1 MPIISK
7 MELKE
12 LKEITGL
19 EQSRKLKY
27 KYDEFGLLINLLRK
41 RDLPAELVSS
51 MNQYIEG
58 INSLSASNKE
68 LLKQMRSAELRILK
82 LIEKE
87 EKLVPKNAY
96 RTRWMAI
103 GMSVFGVPIGIAFG
117 ASLGNMAFL
126 AIGIPLGMAIGIG
139 LGTGMDKKALE
150 EGRQL
155 DIEIRSL

>member
-1 MPIISK
+1 
-7 MELKE
+7 MEL
-12 LKEITGL
+12 LKLTEIPGL
-19 EQSRKLKY
+19 EQSKKLKY
-27 KYDEFGLLINLLRK
+27 KYDEFGLLIDLLSL
-41 RDLPAELVSS
+41 RDLPSELVSS
-51 MNQYIEG
+51 MNQYIER
-58 INSLSASNKE
+58 INSLSGTNKE
-68 LLKQMRSAELRILK
+68 LLKQVRSAELTILK

-87 EKLVPKNAY
+87 KKLVPKNTY

>member
-1 MPIISK
+1 

-27 KYDEFGLLINLLRK
+27 KYDEIGLLIDLLRK
-41 RDLPAELVSS
+41 RDLPAELVGS

-68 LLKQMRSAELRILK
+68 LLKQVRSAELRILK

-103 GMSVFGVPIGIAFG
+103 GMAVFGVPIGMAFG

-126 AIGIPLGMAIGIG
+126 AIGIPLGMAIGIAIG
-139 LGTGMDKKALE
+139 AGMDKKALE